1 MLFLQFLQFFRQN
14 VIFEYFIDLIK
25 QLRLFQ
31 YSHGNRID
39 YSGQRDKDAVVD
51 WINTKI
57 GPQSIEV
64 DCQTMKLRLRDKKL
78 ALSYFGDFEGDL
90 FDTHIAAAKTANLNE
105 KFAFFHTNDGQ
116 CG

>member
-1 MLFLQFLQFFRQN
+1 MQFFRQN